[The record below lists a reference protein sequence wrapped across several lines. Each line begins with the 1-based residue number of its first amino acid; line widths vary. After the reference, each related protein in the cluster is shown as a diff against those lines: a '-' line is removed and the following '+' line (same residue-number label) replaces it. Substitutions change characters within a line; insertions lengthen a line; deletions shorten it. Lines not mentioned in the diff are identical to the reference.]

1 MENAGAKL
9 KKLRLEKGISLEE
22 VQRKTKIHLDVLK
35 SVEDDALANL
45 NPVYINGFLKIYCNF
60 LGVDPGEYLIRD
72 KKNNL
77 SVPIKAKEKDKE
89 LFWNSGKKKL
99 YLNPK
104 IAAIIGLVVVFLFLT
119 LGIVKLGKFISS
131 KFSGRKKAGVRLV
144 LPKPKQPKKVKK
156 ENKPKTPAVVSNS
169 KAAVN
174 VPEPSAQKS
183 VAVSPAPVSTD
194 NLEDGVRIGIH
205 ALDDCWVQARLDG
218 KVIFQNILKKGRFE
232 SWTAENKVELS
243 LGSAGGV
250 RLEVNGKIIPSLG
263 RKNQVVKN
271 ILITKDGLKVGK

>member
-77 SVPIKAKEKDKE
+77 SVPVKAKEKDKE
-89 LFWNSGKKKL
+89 LFWNSGEKKFFLK
-99 YLNPK
+99 PK
-104 IAAIIGLVVVFLFLT
+104 ILAIIGLAVVFLFLT

-156 ENKPKTPAVVSNS
+156 ENKFKTPAVSIPKTTANLPAS
-169 KAAVN
+169 S
-174 VPEPSAQKS
+174 EQKS
-183 VAVSPAPVSTD
+183 VAASPAPVSAD
-194 NLEDGVRIGIH
+194 NSEAGVRIGIH
-205 ALDDCWVQARLDG
+205 ALDDCWVQAKLDG

-271 ILITKDGLKVGK
+271 ILITKGGLKVGK

>member
-1 MENAGAKL
+1 MENIGAKL

-22 VQRKTKIHLDVLK
+22 VQRKTKINLDVLK
-35 SVEDDALANL
+35 SVEADTLANL

-60 LGVDPGEYLIRD
+60 LGVEPGEFLVKD
-72 KKNNL
+72 KKNNIAAP
-77 SVPIKAKEKDKE
+77 VKAREKDKE
-89 LFWNSGKKKL
+89 LFWNSGKKKFFL
-99 YLNPK
+99 KPK
-104 IAAIIGLVVVFLFLT
+104 IAAMIGLAVVGLFLM
-119 LGIVKLGKFISS
+119 LGLVNLVKFISS
-131 KFSGRKKAGVRLV
+131 KIFAHKKPGIKLV
-144 LPKPKQPKKVKK
+144 LPKQQPKKIKK
-156 ENKPKTPAVVSNS
+156 ENKSKPLTVAKLKSAGNIPAPSEQ
-169 KAAVN
+169 KAAV
-174 VPEPSAQKS
+174 VTPT
-183 VAVSPAPVSTD
+183 PVSTD
-194 NLEDGVRIGIH
+194 NLEEGVRVGIH

>member
-22 VQRKTKIHLDVLK
+22 VQRKTKIQLDVLK

-60 LGVDPGEYLIRD
+60 LGIDPGEYLIKD
-72 KKNNL
+72 KKN
-77 SVPIKAKEKDKE
+77 SITAPVKAREKDKE
-89 LFWNSGKKKL
+89 LFWNSGKKKFFL
-99 YLNPK
+99 KPK
-104 IAAIIGLVVVFLFLT
+104 IAAIIGLAVVFLFLT
-119 LGIVKLGKFISS
+119 LGIVKLIKFISS
-131 KFSGRKKAGVRLV
+131 KAATHKKAGVRLV
-144 LPKPKQPKKVKK
+144 LPKPQQPKKVKK
-156 ENKPKTPAVVSNS
+156 ENKLKTL
-169 KAAVN
+169 
-174 VPEPSAQKS
+174 QKS
-183 VAVSPAPVSTD
+183 AVVSPAPVSTD
-194 NLEDGVRIGIH
+194 NSEAGVRIGIH

-218 KVIFQNILKKGRFE
+218 KVIFQSILKKGRFE
-232 SWTAENKVELS
+232 SWTAEDKVELS

-271 ILITKDGLKVGK
+271 ILITKYGLKVGK

>member
-1 MENAGAKL
+1 MEKIGAKL

-60 LGVDPGEYLIRD
+60 LGIDHREYLIND
-72 KKNNL
+72 KKN
-77 SVPIKAKEKDKE
+77 SIPAPVKAREKDKE
-89 LFWNSGKKKL
+89 LFWNSGNKKFF
-99 YLNPK
+99 LNPK
-104 IAAIIGLVVVFLFLT
+104 IAAIIGLAVVSLFLM
-119 LGIVKLGKFISS
+119 LGMIKLVKFIAS
-131 KFSGRKKAGVRLV
+131 KAFSHKKAGVRLV
-144 LPKPKQPKKVKK
+144 LPKPQQPKKVKK
-156 ENKPKTPAVVSNS
+156 ENKLKTLTASKPKPAGNIPAPAEQKAAVVSS
-169 KAAVN
+169 
-174 VPEPSAQKS
+174 E
-183 VAVSPAPVSTD
+183 PVSTD
-194 NLEDGVRIGIH
+194 NSEAGVRIGIH

-232 SWTAENKVELS
+232 SWTAEDKVELS

-271 ILITKDGLKVGK
+271 IVITKYGLKVGK